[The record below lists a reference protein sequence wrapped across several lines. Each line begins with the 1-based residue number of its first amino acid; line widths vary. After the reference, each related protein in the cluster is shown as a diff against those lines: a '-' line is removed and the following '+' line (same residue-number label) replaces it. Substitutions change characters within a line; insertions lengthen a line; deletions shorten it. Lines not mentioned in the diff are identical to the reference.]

1 MSPDESPKAK
11 YERLQRRLQQEI
23 LTKYPNPERK
33 GCPGD
38 PALRS
43 LVARPLTE
51 SVDSDPVWQHV
62 THCSECYREFLE
74 FQSAVSRQRLIRREA
89 IRWGIAVAVLA
100 MALVVVYM
108 RRDFI
113 FGSKRPQ
120 NAELAYNPRTIN
132 IESMS
137 RAATRG
143 TGEQQPYFLSR
154 DREALTIQLP
164 VGSRAGEYEFQLR
177 TPSDQVIL
185 TKSAT
190 AKIDH
195 GVTSFL
201 VKIDLTS
208 LQPGQYKME
217 ARQVPFDWQ
226 YYPVVLR

>member
-11 YERLQRRLQQEI
+11 YERLQRRFQQEI

-33 GCPGD
+33 GCPGSA
-38 PALRS
+38 ALRS
-43 LVARPLTE
+43 LAVKPLTE
-51 SVDSDPVWQHV
+51 SVENDPVWQHV
-62 THCSECYREFLE
+62 THCSECYREFLDL
-74 FQSAVSRQRLIRREA
+74 QSAISGRRRTRREVLL
-89 IRWGIAVAVLA
+89 WGIAAAALAIAFVAIYL
-100 MALVVVYM
+100 

-132 IESMS
+132 IESMTRS
-137 RAATRG
+137 ATG
-143 TGEQQPYFLSR
+143 GGEKHPYYLDR
-154 DREALTIQLP
+154 DREALTVQLP
-164 VGSRAGEYEFQLR
+164 VGSSAGEYEFQLR

-185 TKSAT
+185 TKSAPAT
-190 AKIDH
+190 IEH

-208 LQPGQYKME
+208 LQPGQYKMDI
-217 ARQVPFDWQ
+217 RRVPFDWQ

>member
-1 MSPDESPKAK
+1 
-11 YERLQRRLQQEI
+11 
-23 LTKYPNPERK
+23 
-33 GCPGD
+33 
-38 PALRS
+38 
-43 LVARPLTE
+43 
-51 SVDSDPVWQHV
+51 
-62 THCSECYREFLE
+62 
-74 FQSAVSRQRLIRREA
+74 
-89 IRWGIAVAVLA
+89 
-100 MALVVVYM
+100 MAFVVVYL

-120 NAELAYNPRTIN
+120 NAELAYNSRTIN

-137 RAATRG
+137 RSATG
-143 TGEQQPYFLSR
+143 GGEKQAYYFDR

-185 TKSAT
+185 TKSAS

-195 GVTSFL
+195 GVTWFL
-201 VKIDLTS
+201 VKIDLTV

-217 ARQVPFDWQ
+217 VRQVPFDWQ